1 MDRESHEQTNNFI
14 TAGTMAER
22 LGVPIHKVQYIL
34 RTRQIEPAGKA
45 GVLRVYSEEQ
55 LAEVA
60 ANLDAISARQGG
72 AA

>member
-1 MDRESHEQTNNFI
+1 MKDNLNETANFI

-22 LGVPIHKVQYIL
+22 LGVPIHKVQYVL
-34 RTRQIEPAGKA
+34 RSRQIEPVGKA

-60 ANLDAISARQGG
+60 ANLDAINDRQGG